1 MADDKPKNGE
11 GVPEEE
17 EGAGGGGFESDSGL
31 GNLPPLSDFESSA
44 DTSDTNLPPLD
55 DSESDKEPQ
64 KEPEKKES
72 EEEQQEDT
80 GAPTGL
86 PPISDIPV
94 ETPVPSGKEEE
105 GGPPDFESPS
115 SFDTPTSASDSS
127 LDTPQ
132 PETAFQDLAAD
143 SDFTPETPELGP
155 GPDTDM
161 ETPLF
166 DSAFGTPETPQGVS
180 DTDAPTQAMETPM
193 FGADE
198 EEVGFDEGA
207 FTPGADTGFGQ
218 TPGPDFSTESPET
231 AGAAAPPPQFGPEGP
246 APEAPQAPQAPPK
259 HGISPLIVVLLAIM
273 VGLAGAAGGY
283 FLWPTL
289 QPLIG
294 MSTNPLQEQYDR
306 WEMEIPGLQ
315 QKADRLAEIEQQLA
329 EIGGIKDPNELVT
342 EIKRL
347 TDEKKGL
354 DADIATAEQ
363 QLQELEETL
372 TSTKQQLAQVETN
385 LEDKLDAYAEAD
397 EDYEQLL
404 NQISIVRA
412 RDNGLRAEVERLEE
426 LVGTLE
432 DANARRVATKEA
444 LAHSTERLE
453 IILNEAMPLVPA
465 KFSVKERADKLEEL
479 QERLSNVQWVTPAA
493 LEDFT
498 SLFIDELE
506 IARTRTYFFARLP
519 VEDRFGV
526 THMKW
531 AECVMNGNWSV
542 FYRTLDGIN
551 IGTYENVAQAGPPV
565 YEYRA
570 MLPEEVQKSIEETI
584 IASRTEDYEEK
595 VLMLADRQEELE
607 VKTKFQRVFDS
618 IE

>member
-11 GVPEEE
+11 GAPEEE
-17 EGAGGGGFESDSGL
+17 EGAGGGFESDSGL
-31 GNLPPLSDFESSA
+31 GNLPPLSDFESTA

-55 DSESDKEPQ
+55 DAGSE
-64 KEPEKKES
+64 KES
-72 EEEQQEDT
+72 EEDQQEDT
-80 GAPTGL
+80 GAPSGL

-94 ETPVPSGKEEE
+94 ETPVPSGKEES
-105 GGPPDFESPS
+105 GPPDFESPS
-115 SFDTPTSASDSS
+115 AFDTPTSASDSS

-180 DTDAPTQAMETPM
+180 DTGAPTQAMETPM

-198 EEVGFDEGA
+198 DEMGFDEGA
-207 FTPGADTGFGQ
+207 FTPGAPGADTGFDQ
-218 TPGPDFSTESPET
+218 TPGPDFSTASPET
-231 AGAAAPPPQFGPEGP
+231 AGVVAPPPQFGPEGP
-246 APEAPQAPQAPPK
+246 TPEAPQAPRAPSK
-259 HGISPLIVVLLAIM
+259 GGISPLIAVLLAIV
-273 VGLAGAAGGY
+273 VGIVGVALGY
-283 FLWPTL
+283 FLWPML
-289 QPLIG
+289 QPRVG
-294 MSTNPLQEQYDR
+294 MSTNPLQEQYDQ
-306 WEMEIPGLQ
+306 WETEVPGLK
-315 QKADRLAEIEQQLA
+315 QKASQLA
-329 EIGGIKDPNELVT
+329 EIQKALDEIGGEIKDPKELVA
-342 EIKRL
+342 EINRL
-347 TDEKKGL
+347 TDQKKSL
-354 DADIATAEQ
+354 DGEIATAQQ
-363 QLQELEETL
+363 QLEEAQGTL
-372 TSTKQQLAQVETN
+372 NTTREQLAKVEAN
-385 LEDKLDAYAEAD
+385 LKDKLDAYAEAD
-397 EDYEQLL
+397 EDYEELL

-444 LAHSTERLE
+444 LAHATERLA
-453 IILNEAMPLVPA
+453 IILNEGMPLVPP
-465 KFSVKERADKLEEL
+465 KFSLAERKETLEEL
-479 QERLSNVQWVTPAA
+479 QEQLGNVQWVTPNA
-493 LEDFT
+493 LEKFT

-519 VEDRFGV
+519 MEDRFGI

-542 FYRTLDGIN
+542 FYRTLDGVD

-565 YEYRA
+565 YEYQA
-570 MLPEEVQKSIEETI
+570 LLPEEVRKSIEETI

-595 VLMLADRQEELE
+595 VLMLADRQAELE
-607 VKTKFQRVFDS
+607 VKTEFQRVFDS

>member
-11 GVPEEE
+11 GAPEEE
-17 EGAGGGGFESDSGL
+17 EGAGGGFESDSGL
-31 GNLPPLSDFESSA
+31 GNLPPLSDFESTA

-55 DSESDKEPQ
+55 DTGS
-64 KEPEKKES
+64 KKES
-72 EEEQQEDT
+72 DEEQQEDT
-80 GAPTGL
+80 GVPSGL

-94 ETPVPSGKEEE
+94 ETPGPPAKEES
-105 GGPPDFESPS
+105 GPPDFESPS
-115 SFDTPTSASDSS
+115 AFDTPTSASDSS

-166 DSAFGTPETPQGVS
+166 DSAFGTPETPQGGGVS
-180 DTDAPTQAMETPM
+180 DTGAPTQAMETPM
-193 FGADE
+193 FGADDE
-198 EEVGFDEGA
+198 EMGFEEGA

-218 TPGPDFSTESPET
+218 TPGPDFGTESPET
-231 AGAAAPPPQFGPEGP
+231 AGVAAPPAQFAPQAPT
-246 APEAPQAPQAPPK
+246 PEAPQAPQAPAK
-259 HGISPLIVVLLAIM
+259 GGISPLIAVLLAIV
-273 VGLAGAAGGY
+273 VGLLGVAAGY

-289 QPLIG
+289 QPLVG
-294 MSTNPLQEQYDR
+294 MSTNPLEADLNAAEQQISTLR
-306 WEMEIPGLQ
+306 P
-315 QKADRLAEIEQQLA
+315 KANQLA
-329 EIGGIKDPNELVT
+329 EILEELDKIGGEIKDPSELV
-342 EIKRL
+342 EVIKDL
-347 TDEKKGL
+347 TAEKTQL
-354 DADIATAEQ
+354 DADINTAKQ
-363 QLQELEETL
+363 QLQESEGALNTARE
-372 TSTKQQLAQVETN
+372 QLAKVEAN

-397 EDYEQLL
+397 EDYEELL
-404 NQISIVRA
+404 NQISVVRA
-412 RDNGLRAEVERLEE
+412 RDNGLRAEVDRLEE

-444 LAHSTERLE
+444 LEHASERLA
-453 IILNEAMPLVPA
+453 ITLNEGMPLVPPT
-465 KFSVKERADKLEEL
+465 FSLEERKDKLEEL
-479 QERLSNVQWVTPAA
+479 QERLSNVQWVTPEA

-519 VEDRFGV
+519 MEDRFGV

-542 FYRTLDGIN
+542 FFRTLDGVD
-551 IGTYENVAQAGPPV
+551 IGIYENVAQAGPPV
-565 YEYRA
+565 YEYLD
-570 MLPEEVQKSIEETI
+570 MPPEQVRKSIEETI

-595 VLMLADRQEELE
+595 VLTLANRQAELE

-618 IE
+618 VE